1 MLRRA
6 FHSSSFSFELIQSF
20 FVGERGANATEY
32 AILMSFIMM
41 IVIAGITFFGLELLG
56 WYDELTAHLKL
67 VLGIP

>member
-6 FHSSSFSFELIQSF
+6 FHSYSFSFERVRSF
-20 FVGERGANATEY
+20 FAGERGANATEY
-32 AILMSFIMM
+32 AILMSFVMM
-41 IVIAGITFFGLELLG
+41 IIIVGITLFGLELLG